1 VSKPRRV
8 ARLTWIEAVAHD
20 KHGAPHPQMRHV
32 LLTLALHMNAK
43 GASCFPSQ
51 GTVAKRTLLN
61 ERVVRRHLA
70 AAEAAG
76 WIRRVLFPR
85 KHGLNWRRHKYFA
98 TVPASFPV
106 AELVAV
112 HAVGQDTLSAP
123 STISKGEDRNDTRDR
138 TPCPLIPPT
147 RTLSEELRERGS
159 IFSEESE
166 HGF

>member
-1 VSKPRRV
+1 MSKPRRV
-8 ARLTWIEAVAHD
+8 GRLTWLEAVTHE

-70 AAEAAG
+70 AAAREG

-85 KHGLNWRRHKYFA
+85 RHGLNWKRTRYFA
-98 TVPASFPV
+98 TVPASFPD
-106 AELVAV
+106 AELRAL
-112 HAVGQDTLSAP
+112 HAGGPVTLSAP

-138 TPCPLIPPT
+138 TPCPPIPPIG
-147 RTLSEELRERGS
+147 TLSEELRERGS
-159 IFSEESE
+159 IFLKESE